1 MNYIEIPYYNNVML
15 DNGTVALHRYLQRY
29 QNELSGFNYDSYFKN
44 ANTLCIKCEQLFELL
59 EEVYYL
65 MGKEVYDTYTQKQKD
80 ESVNLYFK
88 AKDDSL
94 SFNRFPKMKTYGLT
108 RLITNDIYGT
118 TRLKSNTIKIKNLE
132 QDNPQLAKRVKDIFE
147 SQKID
152 IQSNIYFEEPYTKI
166 TRLEK
171 PEKAHFTEGKYQ
183 CAFTGMSVKKAVDAQ
198 NTSAF
203 ISGILSFSS
212 YLSTSDKKIS
222 WLAMYLSRFAAAN
235 ALYVYENK
243 LRERLMVYLFHANN
257 LRDLAQLWASKR
269 IEPLDLDTL
278 RIKEFVRNFE
288 VQPMLSSTLKG
299 DSQLYDLQLTNDNLL
314 AILYTLNRRALAQ
327 PKVIAD
333 DPLSED
339 IEMLPAYSLMSIRAD
354 AYAATMRP
362 NRTEIIDN
370 INPLIQFISNVEE
383 EGLSWKVILDSLKI
397 IKPSLA
403 TNQKAS
409 RLEREIRETILG
421 KIFKAQPIHKDMAD
435 FFVDCFTYR
444 LDGDTT
450 FRNYYQLLVFTI
462 FYENNRTMDNQRDPK
477 RDAAVRLGKK
487 IGEKIMDWQRN
498 DGQAPD
504 REQNMK
510 QGKKYLISMRKAR
523 TFEKFTEVLTRL
535 TGRFGFE
542 IEAHVLYDL
551 KEENYKEYR
560 DFAIM
565 SATNEFLKTKTTKNQ
580 ENEQA

>member
-1 MNYIEIPYYNNVML
+1 ML

-29 QNELSGFNYDSYFKN
+29 RNELSGFKYESYFKN
-44 ANTLCIKCEQLFELL
+44 ANTLCIDCDQLFELL

-65 MGKEVYDTYTQKQKD
+65 MGKEVYDTYTQKQYD
-80 ESVNLYFK
+80 DPGNIYFDK
-88 AKDDSL
+88 NTDGRLIAHT
-94 SFNRFPKMKTYGLT
+94 FPKMNTYGLT
-108 RLITNDIYGT
+108 ELLTNNAQGT
-118 TRLKSNTIKIKNLE
+118 TRK
-132 QDNPQLAKRVKDIFE
+132 E
-147 SQKID
+147 SSTQKIA
-152 IQSNIYFEEPYTKI
+152 NIEKSDPALASQIKTAFDKRGIKLLSKVYFTEPYTKI

-183 CAFTGMSVKKAVDAQ
+183 CAFTGMSIKKAVDAQ

-278 RIKEFVRNFE
+278 RVKEFVRNFE

-327 PKVIAD
+327 AKVIAD
-333 DPLSED
+333 DPLAED
-339 IEMLPAYSLMSIRAD
+339 IAMLPAYSLMSIRAD

-370 INPLIQFISNVEE
+370 INPFIRFISEVEE
-383 EGLSWKVILDSLKI
+383 QGLSWKVILDSLKI
-397 IKPSLA
+397 IKPSLV

-409 RLEREIRETILG
+409 RLEREFREIILG
-421 KIFKAQPIHKDMAD
+421 KFFNVQPIHTDMAD

-551 KEENYKEYR
+551 NEENYKEYR

-565 SATNEFLKTKTTKNQ
+565 SATNEFLKTRTTKNQ
-580 ENEQA
+580 QNEQA

>member
-1 MNYIEIPYYNNVML
+1 ML

-65 MGKEVYDTYTQKQKD
+65 MGEEVYDTYTQKQYD
-80 ESVNLYFK
+80 DPGNIYFEK
-88 AKDDSL
+88 KEKGQLIAHT
-94 SFNRFPKMKTYGLT
+94 FPKMNTYGLT
-108 RLITNDIYGT
+108 ELLTNNAQGT
-118 TRLKSNTIKIKNLE
+118 TRKDSNT
-132 QDNPQLAKRVKDIFE
+132 
-147 SQKID
+147 QKIA
-152 IQSNIYFEEPYTKI
+152 NIEKADPVLASQIKTAFDKRGIKLLSKVYFEEPYTKI

-409 RLEREIRETILG
+409 RLEREVRETVLG
-421 KIFKAQPIHKDMAD
+421 KIFKIQPIHKDMAD
-435 FFVDCFTYR
+435 FFVDCLTYLLEGETTYR
-444 LDGDTT
+444 
-450 FRNYYQLLVFTI
+450 NYNQLLKFTK
-462 FYENNRTMDNQRDPK
+462 FYEDKKSNNMEEQTAQR
-477 RDAAVRLGKK
+477 REAAIALGQSIGISIINWTRKEGENPDKK
-487 IGEKIMDWQRN
+487 SN
-498 DGQAPD
+498 A
-504 REQNMK
+504 K
-510 QGKKYLISMRKAR
+510 QGRKYVIRLRKAR
-523 TFEKFTEVLTRL
+523 NFSQFRDAVISLQSRFQFGIGLDNRLDSLTDE
-535 TGRFGFE
+535 T
-542 IEAHVLYDL
+542 
-551 KEENYKEYR
+551 YKEYR
-560 DFAIM
+560 DFAII
-565 SATNEFLKTKTTKNQ
+565 SATNILISTYNTKNEQ
-580 ENEQA
+580 QNEQA